1 MRKRNLYHPLV
12 YPSATRWDQ
21 ANLKSV
27 TVMVRNKQECG
38 KTNRQNSGMQP
49 KGWEASTYQWQKL
62 KELSAGSL
70 ISCAMLCCDPT
81 LDAKISPNQFTSIL
95 PAAWLAKVTQLT
107 LPQWLLL
114 LCHHYIGLSEK
125 TLSPLPTD
133 SNILFPM
140 KVVILGGT
148 PYLFPDQPILPWWFL
163 SYHILFF
170 LLCHHYIYNTYM
182 ICMDQ
187 MR

>member
-1 MRKRNLYHPLV
+1 
-12 YPSATRWDQ
+12 
-21 ANLKSV
+21 
-27 TVMVRNKQECG
+27 MVRNKQECG

-125 TLSPLPTD
+125 NAIPTSNGFEHPFPYESRYFGGYPLFISRPTHT
-133 SNILFPM
+133 SMMVF
-140 KVVILGGT
+140 VISYSVLLVMSSL
-148 PYLFPDQPILPWWFL
+148 YL
-163 SYHILFF
+163 
-170 LLCHHYIYNTYM
+170 
-182 ICMDQ
+182 
-187 MR
+187 